1 MRAHPV
7 MLVVAAVVAA
17 AAPARAAPD
26 AANVSV
32 REVAPGV
39 YRVDARFWVAVSAAT
54 ARAVLTDYANLPCFL
69 PDIRTSRVRAR
80 SDGYA
85 QVEQEALSGY
95 LLLSKRVYLL
105 LEVHEEPDSIT
116 FRDTRHRS
124 FRHYEGRWRITPHG
138 GSTEL
143 TYELV
148 AEPSFSVPNRLAT
161 RLLTRDASRMIER
174 LRGEMVRRD
183 APESRHPP
191 EPSCSSEER
200 TR

>member
-1 MRAHPV
+1 MRVHLI
-7 MLVVAAVVAA
+7 MLVVAAAVAA

-39 YRVDARFWVAVSAAT
+39 YRVDARFSVAVSAAT

-116 FRDTRHRS
+116 FRDTWHRS

-148 AEPSFSVPNRLAT
+148 AEPSFSVPSRLAT

-174 LRGEMVRRD
+174 LRVEMVRRD
-183 APESRHPP
+183 APESRHPS
-191 EPSCSSEER
+191 EPSCSPEGR